1 MSAGAGTSRPGNEF
15 IRGCTMTTEKPATD
29 LLLPA
34 DFDLGNPFLYIN
46 RELSWLDFNG
56 RVLEEAQDPLTPSLE
71 KLKFASIFSSNL
83 DEYFMVRVGGL
94 SRILEANVDEVDPSG
109 RTVRQQLDE
118 IAEKVRGLVAEQ
130 YRCIRGEVLSRLE
143 KAGIFIHPLDELDK
157 KETKR
162 LDEYFEVQVFPIL
175 TPLAVD
181 AGHPFPFLGN
191 LRLNLMVVFKE
202 ASGIKVPQA
211 YAFVEVP
218 SILPRLI
225 PVNAE
230 APGHHFVLLEEL
242 IRQHIHML
250 FPGMEIKN
258 IIAFRITRNHDYE
271 LHEDE
276 VLDLLKSVE
285 AELKDRSNKI
295 AVRLE
300 IEPGA
305 PKRVVNLIARQL
317 GVEERFVF
325 EIGGPINIRDF
336 LSLYEL
342 PVDGSHRD
350 PPFNPRIPSQFAA
363 DKDIF
368 TIIREGDVLLH
379 HPYDSFAVV
388 MDFLNTAAD
397 DPDVLAIK
405 QTLYRIGKDSP
416 VIGALR
422 RAAENGKQV
431 TAVVELKARF
441 DEEFN
446 IDWARQMEDSGVNA
460 VFGFV
465 RWKTHCKAT
474 LVVRREG
481 KQLRRYVHLSSGNYN
496 TVTAKIYTDVSLFT
510 CHPDF
515 GNDVSAL
522 FNVLTGF
529 NSWTGGDLL
538 TAETVA
544 SMFRKF
550 MISPVTTQ
558 ETILRL
564 IDREIQKSSPKTPG
578 RIIAKMNALVDTKII
593 RKLYEASRAGVHIDL
608 LARGICCL
616 RPGVAGVSENIR
628 VISILDRFLEHS
640 RIYYFHNGGNPEIY
654 SGSADWMPRNFKKR
668 AEILFPIEN
677 TDLKSRIINE
687 ILLTYLND
695 NVKARLMQPDGSYAR
710 VKPKEGERSVR
721 SQSDLIAIARK
732 GGVKSPPYEELVKKI
747 GKKKGLKR

>member
-1 MSAGAGTSRPGNEF
+1 MTPERTSILVEQGAAGMRP
-15 IRGCTMTTEKPATD
+15 EKSSTPPGQKGAMD
-29 LLLPA
+29 LDA
-34 DFDLGNPFLYIN
+34 SSLYVN
-46 RELSWLDFNG
+46 RELAWLEFNR
-56 RVLEEAQDPLTPSLE
+56 RVLEEAQDSLTPTLE

-94 SRILEANVDEVDPSG
+94 LRMLNAGVNGIDASG
-109 RTVRQQLDE
+109 RTIRQQLDE
-118 IAEKVRGLVAEQ
+118 IAGKVGALVTEQ
-130 YRCIRGEVLSRLE
+130 YRCILEEVLPRL
-143 KAGIFIHPLDELDK
+143 KKVRIVTHRIDELDK
-157 KETKR
+157 KERKR
-162 LDEYFEVQVFPIL
+162 LEEYFELQIFPIL

-181 AGHPFPFLGN
+181 AGHPFPFLAN
-191 LRLNLMVVFKE
+191 LRLNLMAVFKE

-218 SILPRLI
+218 SILPRLV
-225 PVNAE
+225 PVNE
-230 APGHHFVLLEEL
+230 DMEGYHFILLEDL
-242 IRQHIHML
+242 IREHIQSL

-258 IIAFRITRNHDYE
+258 IIAFRVTRNHDYD

-276 VLDLLKSVE
+276 VMDLLKSVE
-285 AELKDRSNKI
+285 AEIRDRSDKLAI
-295 AVRLE
+295 RLE
-300 IEPGA
+300 IEPDA
-305 PKRVVNLIARQL
+305 PKKVVQLLARQL
-317 GVEERFVF
+317 GVEERFIY
-325 EIGGPINIRDF
+325 EINGPINIRDF
-336 LSLYEL
+336 LPLYEL
-342 PVDGSHRD
+342 PIDGSHRD
-350 PPFNPRIPSQFAA
+350 PPFNPRIPNRFAA

-368 TIIREGDVLLH
+368 TIIREGDILLH

-416 VIGALR
+416 VVGALR

-441 DEEFN
+441 DEESN
-446 IDWARQMEDSGVNA
+446 IDLSRQMEESGINA

-481 KQLRRYVHLSSGNYN
+481 KRLRRYVHVSSGNYN
-496 TVTAKIYTDVSLFT
+496 TATSKIYTDIGLLT
-510 CHPDF
+510 CHSDF

-529 NSWTGGDLL
+529 NSWSGGDLP

-550 MISPVTTQ
+550 MISPVMTQ
-558 ETILRL
+558 EKILGL
-564 IDREIQKSSPKTPG
+564 IDREIQKSTSKLPG

-593 RKLYEASRAGVHIDL
+593 RKLYEASLAGVRIDL
-608 LARGICCL
+608 LVRGMCCL
-616 RPGVAGVSENIR
+616 RPGLPEISENIR
-628 VISILDRFLEHS
+628 VLSILDRFLEHS
-640 RIYYFHNGGNPEIY
+640 RVYYFHNGGNPEIY

-668 AEILFPIEN
+668 AEILYPIED
-677 TDLKSRIINE
+677 TELKTRIIDE
-687 ILLTYLND
+687 ILVTYLND
-695 NVKARLMQPDGSYAR
+695 NVKARLMQPDGSYVR
-710 VKPKEGERSVR
+710 VTPKEGAKLVR
-721 SQSDLIAIARK
+721 SQSALIAIARK
-732 GGVKSPPYEELVKKI
+732 GGLKSPPYEELVKKI

>member
-1 MSAGAGTSRPGNEF
+1 
-15 IRGCTMTTEKPATD
+15 MTAESPAPAPLSQEGMD
-29 LLLPA
+29 LDDPV
-34 DFDLGNPFLYIN
+34 LYIN
-46 RELSWLDFNG
+46 RELSWLEFNR
-56 RVLEEAQDPLTPSLE
+56 RVLEEAQDPLTSSLE

-94 SRILEANVDEVDPSG
+94 FRALEAEVDSVDPSG
-109 RTVRQQLDE
+109 KTIRQQLNE
-118 IAEKVRGLVAEQ
+118 IAEKVRELVAEQ
-130 YRCIRGEVLSRLE
+130 YRCVREEVLPGLE
-143 KAGIFIHPLDELDK
+143 KAQIWVHRIEDLNPDEV
-157 KETKR
+157 KR
-162 LDEYFEVQVFPIL
+162 LDEYFEQQVFPIL

-181 AGHPFPFLGN
+181 SGHPFPFLGN
-191 LRLNLMVVFKE
+191 LRLNLMVIFKE
-202 ASGIKVPQA
+202 GSGVKMPEA

-230 APGHHFVLLEEL
+230 MPGHHFFLLEEL
-242 IRQHIHML
+242 IRRHIHML

-258 IIAFRITRNHDYE
+258 NIAFRVTRNHDYE

-276 VLDLLKSVE
+276 VLDLVKSVE
-285 AELKDRSNKI
+285 AELHDRSNKI

-305 PKRVVNLIARQL
+305 PKKIVKLITQQL
-317 GVEERFVF
+317 RVEERFVY
-325 EIGGPINIRDF
+325 EIHGPINIRDF
-336 LSLYEL
+336 LPLYDL
-342 PVDGSHRD
+342 PADPSHKD
-350 PPFNPRIPSQFAA
+350 LPFNPRIPQRIAT

-368 TIIREGDVLLH
+368 TILREGDVLLH

-388 MDFLNTAAD
+388 MDFLNTAAE

-416 VIGALR
+416 VIAALR
-422 RAAENGKQV
+422 RAAEAGKQV
-431 TAVVELKARF
+431 TAVIELKARF
-441 DEEFN
+441 DEEYN
-446 IDWARQMEDSGVNA
+446 IDWSRQMEDSGVHS

-481 KQLRRYVHLSSGNYN
+481 KRLRRYVHVSSGNYN
-496 TVTAKIYTDVSLFT
+496 AITAKVYTDLGLLT

-538 TAETVA
+538 TRETVA
-544 SMFRKF
+544 SMFLKF
-550 MISPVTTQ
+550 MISPVNTQ

-564 IDREIQKSSPKTPG
+564 IDREIEKSTARMPG

-593 RKLYEASRAGVHIDL
+593 RRLYEASRAGVHIDL
-608 LARGICCL
+608 LVRGICCL
-616 RPGVAGVSENIR
+616 RPGIPGVSGNVR
-628 VISILDRFLEHS
+628 VVSILDRFLEHS
-640 RIYYFHNGGNPEIY
+640 RIFYFHNGGKPEIY

-668 AEILFPIEN
+668 AEVLYPIED
-677 TDLKSRIINE
+677 TDLKARIINE
-687 ILLTYLND
+687 ILLTCLND
-695 NVKARLMQPDGSYAR
+695 NVKARILQPDGSYVR
-710 VKPKEGERSVR
+710 VRPKDGQKPVR
-721 SQSDLIAIARK
+721 SQSELIAIARK
-732 GGVKSPPYEELVKKI
+732 GGVKSPPYEEIVKKI
-747 GKKKGLKR
+747 GRKKGLKL